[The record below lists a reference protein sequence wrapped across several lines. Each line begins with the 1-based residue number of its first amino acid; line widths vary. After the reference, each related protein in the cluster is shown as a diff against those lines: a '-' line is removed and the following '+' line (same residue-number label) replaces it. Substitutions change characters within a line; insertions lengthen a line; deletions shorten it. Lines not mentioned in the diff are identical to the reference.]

1 MRLMIEVFPAPV
13 APTIATL
20 SPAAIVKST
29 SRSTQSPSLY
39 AKLTLSKRTSPRTC
53 ASSRGCGGS
62 TIVAG
67 VSSSRNTRSDDAIA
81 ACMMLYFSDRSRI
94 GRKNCSR
101 SCQKASSVPIVIAP
115 PRIQYEPAMNSAP
128 ALHHVRERVDVVRD
142 PRHEPADRIPVEEAE
157 RQVLQVPEKGE
168 PEVVH
173 RLLADPRGEHALPVT
188 EERGGD
194 EHEEVDRAEEPEARE

>member
-1 MRLMIEVFPAPV
+1 MIEVFPAPV
-13 APTIATL
+13 APTMATL
-20 SPAAIVKST
+20 SPAEIVKFT
-29 SRSTQSPSLY
+29 SRRTQSPSLY

-67 VSSSRNTRSDDAIA
+67 VSSSRNTRSDDAMA

-115 PRIQYEPAMNSAP
+115 PRIQYEPAMNSAAAVP
-128 ALHHVRERVDVVRD
+128 ARVKLMRGWNMLIARTIPWFARSRSVLRSSKSSSVRRSRLKSWMIDIPERCSLR
-142 PRHEPADRIPVEEAE
+142 
-157 RQVLQVPEKGE
+157 
-168 PEVVH
+168 
-173 RLLADPRGEHALPVT
+173 
-188 EERGGD
+188 
-194 EHEEVDRAEEPEARE
+194 